1 MLRHYLKRYSTS
13 KLGNLPFLLMQ
24 TVSNI
29 ALQTRIQA
37 SGTIPIKPCLL
48 NMLTGDPTR
57 IYLTLGSGL

>member
-37 SGTIPIKPCLL
+37 SGTIPINCLL
-48 NMLTGDPTR
+48 NTLIENPTR
-57 IYLTLGSGL
+57 NYLTLGSGL